1 MVPASWQLANVAGL
15 GPSEQMRKDMMK
27 RHSKAHSE
35 DRRKVVQGPEMTTE
49 DVLHG
54 KDTDQDE
61 SCYTKATAKSID
73 ALKHPC
79 ISPSMMPPN
88 SKVTAK
94 LPLLSLHILNEQKA
108 RHSDLGLDFRES
120 GTPIRLLPSG
130 VTRVWTWGAVQ
141 VRVTVRAIAMGVV
154 TIMDTPTGRV
164 GGRRVLRSQMT
175 TLL

>member
-1 MVPASWQLANVAGL
+1 MGAA
-15 GPSEQMRKDMMK
+15 R
-27 RHSKAHSE
+27 R
-35 DRRKVVQGPEMTTE
+35 DRFALT
-49 DVLHG
+49 DVLQHP
-54 KDTDQDE
+54 TAV
-61 SCYTKATAKSID
+61 SCSLYPLPSIARRYRIIYLTTRTSRSSMPELPSNRLTAKSID

-79 ISPSMMPPN
+79 ISPSLMPPN